1 MDYRLRTFMAGE
13 DLNKNVFCI
22 FFCVVQLGLCTA
34 VKVGG
39 GLRIRRKGVS
49 VCPTPA
55 RFQNFSCSD
64 LSPLPLGLDVM
75 IYPRRSLDFR
85 PKL

>member
-22 FFCVVQLGLCTA
+22 IFCVVQLGLCTA

-39 GLRIRRKGVS
+39 G
-49 VCPTPA
+49 A
-55 RFQNFSCSD
+55 ED
-64 LSPLPLGLDVM
+64 
-75 IYPRRSLDFR
+75 
-85 PKL
+85 